1 MKAGTITLSEMSQI
15 QEDKNGMFSLIC
27 VNIHIYIY
35 IYMLSLFMS

>member
-1 MKAGTITLSEMSQI
+1 MKAGPITLSEMSQI

-27 VNIHIYIY
+27 GIHIYIY